1 VDLTDTTHQRALLY
15 LHAMRHD
22 ACPVGLSRLQHVVDR
37 YCYGAGNANLSH
49 VLPAIQRSLSTD
61 TDKHQATPPKL
72 TRSRIGY
79 QGD

>member
-15 LHAMRHD
+15 LRAVKHD
-22 ACPVGLSRLQHVVDR
+22 DCPVALSCVKDLVDR
-37 YCYGAGNANLSH
+37 YRYGAGNANLSH

-72 TRSRIGY
+72 SRGRIGY